1 MCECV
6 LIYMK
11 WFLALST
18 RGSRCSDTSAAM
30 STPIIH
36 ILFPKHYSSLR
47 GSISPEKWL
56 ISEVE
61 QRKYEMNLKHLV
73 APNKEVLKN
82 LKIKKNGRCQK
93 DRGASLKEPPLVKVV
108 FVWASKLTNIVLS
121 YNQKNKIN
129 TLESMLI

>member
-1 MCECV
+1 
-6 LIYMK
+6 
-11 WFLALST
+11 
-18 RGSRCSDTSAAM
+18 M

-36 ILFPKHYSSLR
+36 ILFPKHHSSLR

-82 LKIKKNGRCQK
+82 LKIKKNG
-93 DRGASLKEPPLVKVV
+93 SM
-108 FVWASKLTNIVLS
+108 SKGQRSQPKRAPIGQSCFCLS
-121 YNQKNKIN
+121 IKIN
-129 TLESMLI
+129 KHSIEL